1 MGLMVIFP
9 WTGEAL
15 IVIIWKSRVFRI
27 LITMS
32 PMRNETALDLAILL
46 KFGLADEFEINF
58 RRALAKDNIDSLVSC
73 LNDEL
78 GLLARDAG
86 IKVLLSRREE
96 KDQSY
101 VTVVG
106 QSRFFGDNWPVRR
119 QSFSI

>member
-1 MGLMVIFP
+1 MDWRSSRCYYLEV
-9 WTGEAL
+9 
-15 IVIIWKSRVFRI
+15 KSVSD
-27 LITMS
+27 LTTMS

-46 KFGLADEFEINF
+46 KFGLADEFEVNF